1 MDPGGTMVEPPVRR
15 LPPLQVLHGTP
26 ALDLDTPPP
35 SPGTPQG
42 EMLPTAPVPTPKSQV
57 QGSQSSLPQF
67 SKEEIS
73 HCVQILEECFELLK
87 PQNRPCLRTRG
98 RVSSAFIHNKYSVAI
113 AHHYSDLHSLL
124 VRRAQLQLFRDCMY
138 RASQMR
144 ELVLNL
150 QELVLAE
157 QNTLKSLE
165 ACECADPT
173 TKLEYL
179 PSLCE
184 ELRTQ
189 LSDWASIQHQ
199 LHSDK
204 WLQLLLPQLRLDL
217 VNMSKTLYYWR
228 DCVLC
233 WLHRLIYTGI
243 RVLAFNHASSMS
255 QELLF
260 NVGRGIEEFNRLL
273 ARPSVLF
280 ERFTLPRTSLS
291 SVSREAGF
299 MDSPGLIHSCS
310 PYTCSRLLT
319 ILAKERSRPVAIRT
333 LHFLTANSKYLTAIK
348 SPGFLFDWQ
357 AYYSSLTE
365 SLRDDIGGE
374 VTSVTLQSSSSVIS
388 AMWDLKDSKALDLSG
403 RTSPLSHVE
412 MYEEEFIVKLLGAL
426 ATSTNLL
433 QRQVKTSKSSG
444 IMSDLSRKSK
454 TSALSSG
461 GGGLKSRDP
470 SQRKSVRWGDSLT
483 QGTRQQLCGLYFE
496 QLWQEFGTNLG
507 SALQQILWKKY
518 GSDQGEEVVGH
529 VSQVDDLAAMTLVW
543 VMEATCTKEQ
553 KNRLSQGAL
562 RALQSLATSLQLT
575 TVLAA
580 WDRGMC
586 EVLASMRT
594 DKCLLSHLGPGQ
606 MESKT
611 CLLFQQCIIP
621 LLSFLK
627 AIEQH
632 SGPVGPGHPKGKNGL
647 NLLAHGAQSQVSHCQ
662 AGVVQA
668 LTRLADSLGTAA
680 QWCQLKSQDFL
691 TNGVVGP
698 FLLICYG
705 DLRVVSDHAMS
716 ALKLLPTLR
725 SGLTT
730 TQGPVS
736 PRRQQPQIAIA
747 TFHANMEALQLRL
760 NGELSR
766 LQGLSSHCSRQ
777 FCKDCLRI
785 SDEFWP
791 KSMPMGKVW
800 RKKTTDELPSVHN
813 SYAANI
819 VDILL
824 MPIAEGVT
832 KLKTT
837 AQITIMSIAVKTML
851 ESWMSFILKEKPK
864 FSVHGA
870 HQLEQD
876 FGYVHQWL
884 SSSASKLGPESKQSV
899 LSLDAIRNFEGAI
912 LLLKQQPM
920 RKSAMA
926 NASSKDE
933 INSEYS
939 TSTAQSTE
947 SRRGSFGSMSDSPL
961 TTQNLNPLPHP
972 QQQAPLSHPTTL
984 PLGGDYSTQT
994 TGSDRGYATDSADG
1008 GAEEETYNIPH
1019 RKEWLSLRVH
1029 TGNRWKSPFSC
1040 LNSPAGMES

>member
-42 EMLPTAPVPTPKSQV
+42 EMLPTVPVPPPRPQPQAHHS
-57 QGSQSSLPQF
+57 GLPQY
-67 SKEEIS
+67 SKEEITHS
-73 HCVQILEECFELLK
+73 VQILEECFELLK
-87 PQNRPCLRTRG
+87 PKNRPCLRTRG
-98 RVSSAFIHNKYSVAI
+98 RVSSAFIHNKYSVSI
-113 AHHYSDLHSLL
+113 AHHYSDLHALL
-124 VRRAQLQLFRDCMY
+124 LKRARLQLVRDCMY

-144 ELVLNL
+144 ELVATL
-150 QELVLAE
+150 QGLVLAE

-165 ACECADPT
+165 ACECSDPT

-179 PSLCE
+179 PNLCE
-184 ELRTQ
+184 HMRTQ

-199 LHSDK
+199 LHADK
-204 WLQLLLPQLRLDL
+204 WLQLLLPQLRTDL
-217 VNMSKTLYYWR
+217 VNLSNTLYNWR
-228 DCVLC
+228 DCVLW

-260 NVGRGIEEFNRLL
+260 NVGRGMEEFNRLL
-273 ARPSVLF
+273 ARPPVLF
-280 ERFTLPRTSLS
+280 ERFTLPTSESLHPADETPFLDTNGS
-291 SVSREAGF
+291 
-299 MDSPGLIHSCS
+299 IHSCI
-310 PYTCSRLLT
+310 PYSCNRLLT

-333 LHFLTANSKYLTAIK
+333 LHFLTANSKLLSAIK
-348 SPGFLFDWQ
+348 APGFQFDWQ
-357 AYYSSLTE
+357 EYFSSLTNSFSE
-365 SLRDDIGGE
+365 ETNNETGSI
-374 VTSVTLQSSSSVIS
+374 SLQSSDGTIC

-403 RTSPLSHVE
+403 RTSPLCHVE
-412 MYEEEFIVKLLGAL
+412 MYEEEFIVKLLGAV

-433 QRQVKTSKSSG
+433 QRQVVKTGRISKVS
-444 IMSDLSRKSK
+444 ITCPSRN
-454 TSALSSG
+454 
-461 GGGLKSRDP
+461 GGGLKGRDGRD
-470 SQRKSVRWGDSLT
+470 RKTVRWGDSLT

-496 QLWQEFGTNLG
+496 QLWQEFGANLRNG
-507 SALQQILWKKY
+507 LQQVLWKRY
-518 GSDQGEEVVGH
+518 SMDQGDEVLGH

-543 VMEATCTKEQ
+543 VMEASCTKEQ

-562 RALQSLATSLQLT
+562 KALHSLATSLQLT
-575 TVLAA
+575 TVLAG

-594 DKCLLSHLGPGQ
+594 DKCLLSHLHPGQ

-611 CLLFQQCIIP
+611 CQLFQRSIVP

-632 SGPVGPGHPKGKNGL
+632 SAPSGPGPSKGKNGL
-647 NLLAHGAQSQVSHCQ
+647 SLLIHGAQAQVSHCQ

-668 LTRLADSLGTAA
+668 LTRLAVSLSTAA

-691 TNGVVGP
+691 SNWTVGP
-698 FLLICYG
+698 FLLISYG
-705 DLRVVSDHAMS
+705 DLRVVNDDAMA

-725 SGLTT
+725 SVLST

-736 PRRQQPQIAIA
+736 PRRQQPQVAVA
-747 TFHANMEALQLRL
+747 NFHSHMEALHQRL
-760 NGELSR
+760 NAELSR

-791 KSMPMGKVW
+791 KAMPMGKVW
-800 RKKTTDELPSVHN
+800 RKKTTEDLPSVHN
-813 SYAANI
+813 PYAAAI
-819 VDILL
+819 VENLL
-824 MPIAEGVT
+824 VPIAEGVT

-837 AQITIMSIAVKTML
+837 AQITIMCIAVQTML
-851 ESWMSFILKEKPK
+851 ESWMMFILKEKPK
-864 FSVHGA
+864 FSIHGA

-876 FGYVHQWL
+876 FSYVHQWL
-884 SSSASKLGPESKQSV
+884 SSDASKLDAESKQSV

-920 RKSAMA
+920 RRTAMA
-926 NASSKDE
+926 SASSKEE

-947 SRRGSFGSMSDSPL
+947 SRRGSMGSMSDSPL
-961 TTQNLNPLPHP
+961 TVQNLVPPHLTLPSQPLNTF
-972 QQQAPLSHPTTL
+972 PLGG
-984 PLGGDYSTQT
+984 PLGGDNANNLTAAS
-994 TGSDRGYATDSADG
+994 SDRGYVTDTTEG
-1008 GAEEETYNIPH
+1008 PEEEIYNIPH

-1040 LNSPAGMES
+1040 LNSPGGMES